1 MSVAPFPI
9 QVLRDSKWS
18 VLQTDELLPG
28 DVVSLGICLFFYKAV
43 FHTLIKCSPQP
54 PVRDQ
59 YSRGHTLGSRDVY
72 RQ

>member
-28 DVVSLGICLFFYKAV
+28 DVVSLGICLFFYKYV
-43 FHTLIKCSPQP
+43 FH
-54 PVRDQ
+54 
-59 YSRGHTLGSRDVY
+59 HF
-72 RQ
+72 